1 MIDHQALVTILD
13 RYTLDAVENPK
24 LQRLKE
30 RLTPFVFTTVWR
42 KGRDHAIPDA
52 LSRAPVNDPGPEDEA
67 SSDDVQAFAWTMT
80 LRRVAAITGTSSDDD
95 DQSDP
100 SLENSFG
107 RTGMV
112 LNSLREVATA
122 DETYLDLIA
131 AVEAGFSAR
140 REITAPSVRQYW
152 TIRQDLSVD
161 NGLVLFGKR
170 IVIPQRSRRDILVKL
185 HAAHQGI
192 VRMKR
197 RARQTIYCPSL
208 NNDIVS
214 MVERC
219 QACQE
224 RLPSQQREPLLRD
237 VLPERVFEEVTA
249 DLFES
254 GRLHVLVYTDRLS
267 GWPVIHRWHHAPTAR
282 ELIQAERRRPT
293 ICQKRPERATELGV
307 EWQNSSPYYAQS
319 NGHAEAAVDAMK
331 RLVEKIAPARDLDS
345 DEFLQ
350 GLLEFRNTPRE
361 NGMSP
366 AEMMA
371 GNHGARD
378 RQLELDGA
386 VKWIYNERARSLSPL
401 LIGSRVRV
409 QNTSTLLWDKGGV
422 VVSVGKYS
430 SYRVK
435 FASGS
440 VLWRNGRHLRPMIT
454 DNEPAPP
461 PASTDNETNN
471 DGDIGDDPA
480 LGPDAARQQADP
492 PAPII
497 PRRSG
502 RIRKPNV

>member
-1 MIDHQALVTILD
+1 
-13 RYTLDAVENPK
+13 
-24 LQRLKE
+24 
-30 RLTPFVFTTVWR
+30 
-42 KGRDHAIPDA
+42 
-52 LSRAPVNDPGPEDEA
+52 
-67 SSDDVQAFAWTMT
+67 MT

-95 DQSDP
+95 EQSDP

-140 REITAPSVRQYW
+140 ITAPSVRQYW
-152 TIRQDLSVD
+152 TIRQELSVD

-197 RARQTIYCPSL
+197 RARQTIYWPSL

-282 ELIQAERRRPT
+282 ELIQAVT
-293 ICQKRPERATELGV
+293 GNFVDLGV
-307 EWQNSSPYYAQS
+307 PTRFRSDGGPQF
-319 NGHAEAAVDAMK
+319 
-331 RLVEKIAPARDLDS
+331 AR
-345 DEFLQ
+345 
-350 GLLEFRNTPRE
+350 N
-361 NGMSP
+361 
-366 AEMMA
+366 
-371 GNHGARD
+371 
-378 RQLELDGA
+378 
-386 VKWIYNERARSLSPL
+386 
-401 LIGSRVRV
+401 V
-409 QNTSTLLWDKGGV
+409 QNALRNW
-422 VVSVGKYS
+422 
-430 SYRVK
+430 
-435 FASGS
+435 A
-440 VLWRNGRHLRPMIT
+440 WNGRTHRRIT
-454 DNEPAPP
+454 PKATAMPK
-461 PASTDNETNN
+461 
-471 DGDIGDDPA
+471 
-480 LGPDAARQQADP
+480 
-492 PAPII
+492 
-497 PRRSG
+497 PRWM
-502 RIRKPNV
+502 P

>member
-1 MIDHQALVTILD
+1 MEYALLQRHNDVWKLVDANLRWCTDTKTRYAIVELELAAVEWAMRKCKLYLLGLPTFTLMIDHQALVTILD

-80 LRRVAAITGTSSDDD
+80 LRRVAAITATSSDDD
-95 DQSDP
+95 DQSDL

-107 RTGMV
+107 RTDML

-152 TIRQDLSVD
+152 TIRQELSVD

-197 RARQTIYCPSL
+197 RARQTIYWPSL

-254 GRLHVLVYTDRLS
+254 VRLHVLVYTDRLS

-282 ELIQAERRRPT
+282 ELIQAVT
-293 ICQKRPERATELGV
+293 GNFVDLGV
-307 EWQNSSPYYAQS
+307 PTRFRSDGGPQF
-319 NGHAEAAVDAMK
+319 
-331 RLVEKIAPARDLDS
+331 AR
-345 DEFLQ
+345 
-350 GLLEFRNTPRE
+350 N
-361 NGMSP
+361 
-366 AEMMA
+366 
-371 GNHGARD
+371 
-378 RQLELDGA
+378 
-386 VKWIYNERARSLSPL
+386 
-401 LIGSRVRV
+401 V
-409 QNTSTLLWDKGGV
+409 QNALRNW
-422 VVSVGKYS
+422 
-430 SYRVK
+430 
-435 FASGS
+435 A
-440 VLWRNGRHLRPMIT
+440 WNGRTHRRIT
-454 DNEPAPP
+454 PKATAMPK
-461 PASTDNETNN
+461 
-471 DGDIGDDPA
+471 
-480 LGPDAARQQADP
+480 
-492 PAPII
+492 
-497 PRRSG
+497 PRWM
-502 RIRKPNV
+502 P